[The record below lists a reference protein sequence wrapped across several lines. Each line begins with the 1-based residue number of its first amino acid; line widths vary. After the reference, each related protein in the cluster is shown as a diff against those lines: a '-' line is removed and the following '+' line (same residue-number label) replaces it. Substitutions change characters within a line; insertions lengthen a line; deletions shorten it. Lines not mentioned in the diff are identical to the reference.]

1 MKFDPEDGS
10 ISKESPTP
18 EPEKQ
23 VIKVLDKGFVRLE
36 ETMGS
41 DLSIV
46 NAAKVSFDKRADSF
60 GTAEHSILNFLMK
73 AGHHSP
79 FEHTLMRF
87 HIKAPKFVVAE
98 HQRHRISSFSEVSSR
113 YVSFADRDF
122 YIPNHLRIQKGK
134 PGRYYFERMDDDKTY
149 EEFVTWLRTTSEQ
162 FKSNYAYF
170 ADLGV
175 AKEMCRIPIP
185 FNFYTEYIYT
195 VNLRSLMNFLTLRL
209 APTAMFEIR
218 QYAHAIAQY
227 FSQYFPVTWEV
238 FKEHGL
244 KNVMDEVEFKELL

>member
-60 GTAEHSILNFLMK
+60 GTAEHGVLNFLMK
-73 AGHHSP
+73 ANHGSP
-79 FEHTLMRF
+79 FEQGIMRF

-98 HQRHRISSFSEVSSR
+98 HQRHRISSWNEVSGR
-113 YVSFADRDF
+113 YVDFGKRDF
-122 YIPNHLRIQKGK
+122 YIPDHLRVQKGK
-134 PGRYYFERMDDDKTY
+134 PGRYYFERMDDDATHQ
-149 EEFVTWLRTTSEQ
+149 EFVKWLAFMSEQ
-162 FKSNYAYF
+162 FKANYAYF
-170 ADLGV
+170 ADLDV
-175 AKEMCRIPIP
+175 AKEMCRMPIP

-195 VNLRSLMNFLTLRL
+195 ANLRSLMNFLTLRL
-209 APTAMFEIR
+209 SPTAMFEIR
-218 QYAHAIAQY
+218 QYAKVIAQ
-227 FSQYFPVTWEV
+227 FFAQKFPASWEA
-238 FKEHGL
+238 FKKYSL
-244 KNVMDEVEFKELL
+244 KDVMDKKEFEELL